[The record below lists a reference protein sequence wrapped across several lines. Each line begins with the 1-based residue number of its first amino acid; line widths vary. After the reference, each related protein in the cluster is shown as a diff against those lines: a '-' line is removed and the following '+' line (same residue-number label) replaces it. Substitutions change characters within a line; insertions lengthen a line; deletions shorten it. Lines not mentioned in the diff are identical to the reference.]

1 MACLSSE
8 QRRLG
13 DTPWITLT
21 FQQIARTPPS
31 PVKCFG
37 IWSLP
42 WPDTLCLLMYSG
54 LPWLMPQCS
63 MSQLAAEALKIFLL
77 YRLFLQ
83 HWPVPS
89 QETECEAGL
98 AAREQQKKKS
108 PPGVLPGVGVT
119 CDGYRLCRAVAA
131 LWPWA
136 EPIPTFLQ
144 RALQRVCMDMAPSFG
159 FSAQQPQWCTFKIIT
174 RVRALS
180 REGHPWCRLLIASGR
195 IRGYVSKWKWCNVT
209 SVRVD
214 WRAFICKKRKA
225 LNWKMKGQDGPS
237 FCWRENINSEVGSAR
252 WVKSGGWGWTAHI
265 SLNAVR
271 PNLTYGPVTER
282 RPSELLLYLLWL

>member
-21 FQQIARTPPS
+21 FQQIACTPPS

-98 AAREQQKKKS
+98 AAREQQKKKIATR
-108 PPGVLPGVGVT
+108 GIARCRGDLR
-119 CDGYRLCRAVAA
+119 RLSIVSCRCCS
-131 LWPWA
+131 L
-136 EPIPTFLQ
+136 T
-144 RALQRVCMDMAPSFG
+144 
-159 FSAQQPQWCTFKIIT
+159 
-174 RVRALS
+174 LS
-180 REGHPWCRLLIASGR
+180 RADTHIPAASTAESVY
-195 IRGYVSKWKWCNVT
+195 GYGAQL
-209 SVRVD
+209 RFQ
-214 WRAFICKKRKA
+214 R
-225 LNWKMKGQDGPS
+225 
-237 FCWRENINSEVGSAR
+237 SA
-252 WVKSGGWGWTAHI
+252 TPMMH
-265 SLNAVR
+265 L
-271 PNLTYGPVTER
+271 
-282 RPSELLLYLLWL
+282 

>member
-1 MACLSSE
+1 MLWD
-8 QRRLG
+8 L
-13 DTPWITLT
+13 IFTLT
-21 FQQIARTPPS
+21 WHAVFTDVLWPSMINATVQHVSVGSRSSKNLPFIQIVSPTLTCAITGDWARGRT
-31 PVKCFG
+31 
-37 IWSLP
+37 
-42 WPDTLCLLMYSG
+42 
-54 LPWLMPQCS
+54 
-63 MSQLAAEALKIFLL
+63 AA
-77 YRLFLQ
+77 
-83 HWPVPS
+83 
-89 QETECEAGL
+89 
-98 AAREQQKKKS
+98 KKKS

-136 EPIPTFLQ
+136 KLIPTFLQ
-144 RALQRVCMDMAPSFG
+144 RARQRVCMDMAPSFG

-265 SLNAVR
+265 SLNAIR

-282 RPSELLLYLLWL
+282 RPSELLLYLLGL

>member
-1 MACLSSE
+1 MLWD
-8 QRRLG
+8 L
-13 DTPWITLT
+13 IFTLT
-21 FQQIARTPPS
+21 WHAVFTDVLWPS
-31 PVKCFG
+31 MINATVQHVSVG
-37 IWSLP
+37 SR
-42 WPDTLCLLMYSG
+42 S
-54 LPWLMPQCS
+54 S
-63 MSQLAAEALKIFLL
+63 KIFLL

-89 QETECEAGL
+89 QETEWEAGL
-98 AAREQQKKKS
+98 AAREQQKKS
-108 PPGVLPGVGVT
+108 LPGVLPGVGVT

-144 RALQRVCMDMAPSFG
+144 RARQRVCVDMAASFG

-180 REGHPWCRLLIASGR
+180 REGHPWCWLLIASGR

-214 WRAFICKKRKA
+214 WRAFICKKEKPWTGKWKA
-225 LNWKMKGQDGPS
+225 KMVLP
-237 FCWRENINSEVGSAR
+237 FA
-252 WVKSGGWGWTAHI
+252 GGRI
-265 SLNAVR
+265 
-271 PNLTYGPVTER
+271 
-282 RPSELLLYLLWL
+282 

>member
-89 QETECEAGL
+89 QETEREAGQ
-98 AAREQQKKKS
+98 QQKKITAR
-108 PPGVLPGVGVT
+108 GIARCRGDLR
-119 CDGYRLCRAVAA
+119 RLSIVSCHCCSLTLSQADTHIPAA
-131 LWPWA
+131 STA
-136 EPIPTFLQ
+136 ESVYGHGAQLRFQ
-144 RALQRVCMDMAPSFG
+144 R
-159 FSAQQPQWCTFKIIT
+159 SATPMMH
-174 RVRALS
+174 L
-180 REGHPWCRLLIASGR
+180 
-195 IRGYVSKWKWCNVT
+195 
-209 SVRVD
+209 
-214 WRAFICKKRKA
+214 
-225 LNWKMKGQDGPS
+225 
-237 FCWRENINSEVGSAR
+237 
-252 WVKSGGWGWTAHI
+252 
-265 SLNAVR
+265 
-271 PNLTYGPVTER
+271 
-282 RPSELLLYLLWL
+282 